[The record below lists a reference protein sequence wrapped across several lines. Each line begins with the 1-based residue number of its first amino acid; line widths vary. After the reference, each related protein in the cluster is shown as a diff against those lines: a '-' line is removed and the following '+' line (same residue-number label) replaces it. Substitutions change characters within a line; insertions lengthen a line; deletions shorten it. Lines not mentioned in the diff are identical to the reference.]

1 MGDMMLHLIRTDLFK
16 KMLLLSILAGGLAL
30 VTACGSDLNN
40 DRRHLDATQQKDAS
54 PVSPGAK
61 KQNPKPDRADQV
73 TIEDGRIVANEPAG
87 GGGNSPAAQQP
98 SDANSLCIEAIN
110 EICIMEATMA
120 KLVNDYRR
128 SKGLSA
134 LFYEPKVAY
143 AAREWSKKSAQR
155 GQVVHATPQDH
166 MRVLRLKF
174 PGVQFNLAA
183 ENMAYSPNYYGTD
196 LDKAAAGIVKLWID
210 DKPHRDNLLGNF
222 RASGIGVH
230 FANGSWWVTQVF
242 LW

>member
-1 MGDMMLHLIRTDLFK
+1 MGLVLVV
-16 KMLLLSILAGGLAL
+16 GQGL
-30 VTACGSDLNN
+30 TIGCGSDLDN
-40 DRRHLDATQQKDAS
+40 DRRQDTLQNNANS
-54 PVSPGAK
+54 PSKTEAK
-61 KQNPKPDRADQV
+61 TPPISKKPDRPDQV
-73 TIEDGRIVANEPAG
+73 KIEDGKIVSNQPDRSS
-87 GGGNSPAAQQP
+87 GNSPAVKPPADP
-98 SDANSLCIEAIN
+98 NALCIEAIN
-110 EICIMEATMA
+110 DICIMEATMA

-134 LFYEPKVAY
+134 LFYDPRVAY

-166 MRVLRLKF
+166 MQVLRPAF

-183 ENMAYSPNYYGTD
+183 ENMAFSPNYYGTN
-196 LDKAAAGIVKLWID
+196 LDAAAQGIVKLWID

-222 RASGIGVH
+222 RGSGIGVH